1 MDALPS
7 MQVLSLR
14 QLGAVSDL
22 KRGACCPTMDLVAL
36 PTHDEAR
43 LTLWRMSGTV
53 ARAWDSATAATVD
66 DLIWAPDGVSAA
78 SSGPPDF
85 GRSTR
90 RAWPRR
96 THRASLATHGR
107 VTEPAHTAPSFA
119 DGGGDRPAPQA
130 AQGRLLR
137 LAVVRL
143 ARQRCAVVELRPS
156 APRAAACAAAPDA
169 RCEQVSRAL
178 TLTRLIRPERQARSR
193 RHRRS
198 PLSAT

>member
-1 MDALPS
+1 MDSLPS

-36 PTHDEAR
+36 ATRDEAR

-53 ARAWDSATAATVD
+53 ARAWDCTTAATVD
-66 DLIWAPDGVSAA
+66 DLTWAPDGVSVA
-78 SSGPPDF
+78 SSGPPDV
-85 GRSTR
+85 GRSAR
-90 RAWPRR
+90 CARPRR

-107 VTEPAHTAPSFA
+107 VTEPAHTAPSIA

-143 ARQRCAVVELRPS
+143 ARQRCAVDELRPP
-156 APRAAACAAAPDA
+156 APRAAACAAASNA
-169 RCEQVSRAL
+169 RCEQVSRA
-178 TLTRLIRPERQARSR
+178 PS
-193 RHRRS
+193 
-198 PLSAT
+198 